1 MKIPDSPPP
10 EREDNAN
17 DNMGIMG
24 EEKPGMGKFEQ
35 LMKAA
40 VSIKT
45 AQLDQKKRK
54 FEKLPTFLK
63 AGLYYSNKL
72 EVVRSQSDF
81 HVKLFAFEIIR
92 DEGAREFALKNY
104 DRACRKFEE
113 VSILFH
119 NNSPYSPCRSSATT
133 CHRTRS
139 GRSRGS
145 TTTRSASTRSTG
157 AATSSVNNSSGSS
170 TRST

>member
-1 MKIPDSPPP
+1 MKATSTSTLSSFSRVADMKIPDSPPP
-10 EREDNAN
+10 EKEEEN
-17 DNMGIMG
+17 NMGIMG

-63 AGLYYSNKL
+63 AGLYYTNKL
-72 EVVRSQSDF
+72 EVVRGQSDF

-113 VSILFH
+113 SLSIFRYYIS
-119 NNSPYSPCRSSATT
+119 NNPKWQE
-133 CHRTRS
+133 
-139 GRSRGS
+139 
-145 TTTRSASTRSTG
+145 
-157 AATSSVNNSSGSS
+157 
-170 TRST
+170 